1 MTLKDLLKKRYCK
14 FTEIVLENFEKI
26 WLRKKIM
33 TAKFSQKISQKAQR
47 LAQSL
52 LSLEPLAT
60 EEEALE
66 YQRQGK
72 KKMLP

>member
-1 MTLKDLLKKRYCK
+1 M
-14 FTEIVLENFEKI
+14 ENFEKI

-33 TAKFSQKISQKAQR
+33 TAKFSQKISQKAQK

-72 KKMLP
+72 KKMLPWNGMTVQIDIKTW

>member
-1 MTLKDLLKKRYCK
+1 
-14 FTEIVLENFEKI
+14 
-26 WLRKKIM
+26 M